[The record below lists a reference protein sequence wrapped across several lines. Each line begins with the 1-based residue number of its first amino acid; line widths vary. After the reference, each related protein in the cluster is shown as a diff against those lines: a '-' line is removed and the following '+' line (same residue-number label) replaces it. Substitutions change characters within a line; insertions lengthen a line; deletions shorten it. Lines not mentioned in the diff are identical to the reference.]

1 MATLHV
7 DCTTCSARGAGC
19 ADCVISLLLGAPDDV
34 GLEDEERSALAVLA
48 DAGLVPPLRLAGAA
62 GSPGDTPVPLGVQ
75 PGVGRRIDEQFEKS
89 LKRA

>member
-62 GSPGDTPVPLGVQ
+62 GSPGDTPSAARHAGPTGG
-75 PGVGRRIDEQFEKS
+75 PARGGETHRR
-89 LKRA
+89 AV